1 MPLTTAP
8 AAAYD
13 YLVVGGGAAGCVLAA
28 RLSEDPAAQVLLVEA
43 GPDHRGV
50 RELLDAARWDALIG
64 GRYDYGY
71 RSTPTDHVLG
81 RSVGMPR
88 GRVLGG
94 SSSTNAM
101 LWYRGNR
108 ADYDAW
114 ADAGATGWGYD
125 DLLSY
130 FRRSESRPGGDPA
143 YRGLAGPMRV
153 APLARLHPIAHALM
167 SAAADRGLPVIEDAN
182 AADDEGACYADY
194 NAVEVAGGGFERWSA
209 ARAYLEPALGRPNL
223 DVLTGSPVH
232 AVVLEGDRTA
242 GVRHLVDGTLVET
255 RADAVVL
262 AAGALDTPLLLQ
274 RSGIGDPARLAA
286 VGIRPV
292 HELPGVGENFQDHPL
307 ILGVNFRARAGL
319 GEVVGNGGG
328 TMLNWRSSYAA
339 RGPDLHAVVAHGSRG
354 DETLHERYDLGG
366 DRVFA
371 LVPGLYG
378 SRSVGWVRARAADAE
393 VPADIQPNYLAD
405 PIDLAAMIEALDMA
419 QDLVASPAYA
429 GLAAGP
435 LTPPPGLDRA
445 ARVRF
450 VRENIG
456 SFFHCSGTARMGV
469 DELAVVDPSLRV
481 RGLSGL
487 WVADASVMPSI
498 PTCNTQAPT
507 IAIAERAV
515 ELIAAASG
523 SPVRASPYSSPEPV
537 PGSRASDTGS
547 RTEYGLAGED
557 GAMPE
562 QERSA

>member
-1 MPLTTAP
+1 MPSTPAP
-8 AAAYD
+8 AYD

-28 RLSEDPAAQVLLVEA
+28 RLSEDPAARVLLIEA
-43 GPDHRGV
+43 GPDHRGI
-50 RELLDAARWDALIG
+50 REILDAARWDALIG

-81 RSVGMPR
+81 RSLAMPR

-114 ADAGATGWGYD
+114 PDAGAAGWGYD
-125 DLLSY
+125 DLLPY
-130 FRRSESRPGGDPA
+130 FRRSESRPGGDPV
-143 YRGLAGPMRV
+143 YRGLDGPMRV
-153 APLARLHPIAHALM
+153 APLTRLHPIAHALM

-194 NAVEVAGGGFERWSA
+194 NAVETPDGGFERWSA
-209 ARAYLEPALGRPNL
+209 ARAYLEPALERPGL
-223 DVLTGSPVH
+223 DVLTDSTVH
-232 AVVLEGDRTA
+232 TVVLDGDRAA
-242 GVRHLVDGTLVET
+242 GVRHVVDGRLVET

-262 AAGALDTPLLLQ
+262 AAGALGTPLLLQ

-286 VGIRPV
+286 VGIRPR

-328 TMLNWRSSYAA
+328 TMVNWRSSYAA
-339 RGPDLHAVVAHGSRG
+339 AGPDLHAVVAHGSRG
-354 DETLHERYDLGG
+354 DETLHARYDLDG

-378 SRSVGWVRARAADAE
+378 SRSVGWVRARAASVD

-405 PIDLAAMIEALDMA
+405 PIDLAAMLEALDA
-419 QDLVASPAYA
+419 TQDLVASPAYSA
-429 GLAAGP
+429 LAEGP
-435 LTPPPGLDRA
+435 LTPPAGLDRA
-445 ARVRF
+445 ARVHF

-469 DELAVVDPSLRV
+469 DERAVVDPALRV

-507 IAIAERAV
+507 IAIAERAAD
-515 ELIAAASG
+515 LIAAASD
-523 SPVRASPYSSPEPV
+523 SPVSVA
-537 PGSRASDTGS
+537 D
-547 RTEYGLAGED
+547 ED

-562 QERSA
+562 QERSS